1 MNNAPFSPIASPQ
14 AAAPETPRSPTLSH
28 SPVETLKRMVA
39 AWRERNQFHLE
50 LDRKLKG
57 DPHLIDDIGLTRRQV
72 EEELARPFWQVL

>member
-1 MNNAPFSPIASPQ
+1 MNNAPFPIASPQ
-14 AAAPETPRSPTLSH
+14 APAPKTPRSRTRSH

-39 AWRERNQFHLE
+39 AWRERNHFHLE
-50 LDRKLKG
+50 LERKLKG